1 MSKIKQLSLL
11 KNPFFWI
18 ILIAFIISILIIF
31 VSPYLFESL
40 KSLTLRMLIGM
51 SVLFGTILLV
61 LLYTLFVKDEFKQ
74 KIRTLR
80 EHMKR
85 KKEYSS
91 VTRDKIEDLKTRF
104 NEAMSILKNSS
115 IYKNKQTA
123 GYELPW
129 YLIVGSTKEGKT
141 SILENSGLDF
151 PLNINY
157 DNRSVT
163 EEGSTKSFQWYFAEH
178 AIFIDMPG
186 NYVSNNRSEEDFILW
201 DSFLKLFGKK
211 RWKRPINGIVLTIS
225 VDTLMGK
232 NEKELD
238 QYAKDLRDRF
248 DEISHAFVSN
258 IPIYLLISKVDNI
271 AGFKEYFADI
281 SEEEKEEVL
290 GVTFDENKNSI
301 DTSVIQPELEDL
313 LQRLNSAVLD
323 KVNREWDTDA
333 RSKILLFC
341 NEFSKVF
348 DKLNMFVD
356 IGFAQTR
363 YRKPL
368 MLRGI
373 YFTSVPNGKQQ
384 PVSQEFEQSS
394 LASIEPQ
401 KGMFIK
407 KVLSDIIFP
416 EADIIK
422 MDTNYKKNQRIKH
435 IGVLVVSVFIVMIA
449 IVYWVQD
456 FNSRLDTLDKSEK
469 AMIKYD
475 NTRSMISNESDF
487 REILVSLNQIK
498 KLQDE
503 HNDDMKN
510 NIWKIAYFK
519 VSDRNIIIENHYREA
534 LENILL
540 PRIAEF
546 IEEQVSASIGDYDL
560 TWESTKAYTM
570 LNNEE
575 RRDKDFLIGWL
586 ATAWSHLYPN
596 MNTIQNDLNMHFSN
610 LLDYG
615 FTPYQLSEETLVI
628 SRKQLL
634 EFGQEALV
642 YKELKNEAQEK
653 ILRNFRFSE
662 VLGSYASAFEG
673 SDYVIPGFYTKKGF
687 EDVIIAD
694 GKELIK
700 KLVTN
705 NWVVG
710 YSTKLS
716 DSELNVMYAK
726 VQNYY
731 FIDYKKHWVAA
742 LSSLK
747 IPNYKSI
754 SEINNQL
761 TVLTSGTSPIIGVL
775 HALKEN
781 TLIYTPAERLQ
792 TKLDV
797 THRNGQAASIAS
809 KNAIEKAKK
818 IMQNTNVKNIRE
830 YFSVYNNLLGED
842 NKPTPKLETALLKL
856 NTVYQEMTAIYGS
869 VTPEKDAYT
878 IVTDRVAGRHEP
890 IIMQTSTLPR
900 PIDKWFK
907 TSLKNGW
914 EYLLSRTKKHIN
926 NQYKQEV
933 LSYYNDKIKGRYPI
947 SKNSRKNDIR
957 VQDFEEF
964 FKKHGVIDT
973 FYQNYVSTFV
983 KLNTRRGTYKYRT
996 IDGSIMYIG
1005 KDFMNAMLNVESI
1018 RKIFFTNKGDF
1029 LGTSF
1034 YLKPYSLGR
1043 KLSRMEFHYDE
1054 NYIAYEHGPIK
1065 SRKVVWPA
1073 ESLNNVA
1080 KFSMYNLN
1088 KERVI
1093 EDIEDG
1099 EWAFFKL
1106 VDKFNKKGRKKR
1118 RGADSIIIEHKK
1130 DRYSGSFVLTGM
1142 AVKVFTKSN
1151 PLRKFKLNNAGL

>member
-1 MSKIKQLSLL
+1 MSKIKESSLF

-18 ILIAFIISILIIF
+18 ILIAFIITILIIF

-40 KSLTLRMLIGM
+40 KSLTLRMLIGL
-51 SVLFGTILLV
+51 SVFFGTILVV
-61 LLYTLFVKDEFKQ
+61 LLYILFAKDEIKQ
-74 KIRTLR
+74 KIRNIK
-80 EHMKR
+80 EQIKR
-85 KKEYSS
+85 KHKYSS
-91 VTRDKIEDLKTRF
+91 ITGEKVQDLKTRF
-104 NEAMSILKNSS
+104 NEALRILKNSS
-115 IYKNKQTA
+115 IYKNKQIA

-129 YLIVGSTKEGKT
+129 YLMVGAEKEGKT

-157 DNRSVT
+157 DNRSVS

-186 NYVSNNRSEEDFILW
+186 AYISDNRSEEDLVLW
-201 DSFLKLFGKK
+201 ESFLKLFGRK
-211 RWKRPINGIVLTIS
+211 RWKRPINGIILTIS
-225 VDTLMGK
+225 VETLMGK
-232 NEKELD
+232 NEKELE

-271 AGFKEYFADI
+271 VGFKEYFSGI
-281 SEEEKEEVL
+281 SEEEKDEVL
-290 GVTFDENKNSI
+290 GVTFDEEQSSI
-301 DTSVIQPELEDL
+301 ETSVIQPELEAL

-323 KVNREWDTDA
+323 KINKEWDIDA
-333 RSKILLFC
+333 RSKILLFSS
-341 NEFSKVF
+341 EFSALF
-348 DKLNMFVD
+348 DKLNIFVD
-356 IGFAQTR
+356 TGFAQTR

-373 YFTSVPNGKQQ
+373 YFTSVSKEGEL
-384 PVSQEFEQSS
+384 PVSQEFEAST
-394 LASIEPQ
+394 LASMQSQ
-401 KGMFIK
+401 KGMFIQ

-422 MDTNYKKNQRIKH
+422 MDTSYKKNQRIKH
-435 IGVLVVSVFIVMIA
+435 IGALVASVLIVAIA

-456 FNSRLDTLDKSEK
+456 FNSRLDSLNKSEK
-469 AMIKYD
+469 AMLKYD
-475 NTRSMISNESDF
+475 NTRALVSKNADF
-487 REILVSLNQIK
+487 KEILVALNQIE

-503 HNDDMKN
+503 NKEDIN
-510 NIWKIAYFK
+510 NSIWKIAYFK
-519 VSDRNIIIENHYREA
+519 VGARNKIIEDHYKEA

-540 PRIAEF
+540 PRIAKF
-546 IEEQVSASIGDYDL
+546 IEEQISASIGDYDL

-575 RRDKDFLIGWL
+575 RRDKEFLIGWL

-596 MNTIQNDLNMHFSN
+596 MNAVQNDLNKHFSN

-615 FTPYQLSEETLVI
+615 FKPYELKEKTLALSK
-628 SRKQLL
+628 KQLL

-642 YKELKNEAQEK
+642 YKELKNEAEEK
-653 ILRNFRFSE
+653 NLRDFRFSE
-662 VLGSYASAFEG
+662 ALGSHASAFEG
-673 SDYVIPGFYTKKGF
+673 SDYIIPGFYTKKGF
-687 EDVIIAD
+687 EDIIIAD

-700 KLVTN
+700 KLVAN

-716 DSELNVMYAK
+716 DAELNLMYSK

-781 TLIYTPAERLQ
+781 TLIYTPAEKLQ
-792 TKLDV
+792 VKISG
-797 THRNGQAASIAS
+797 RQNASKAASIAS
-809 KNAIEKAKK
+809 KNAMEKAKK
-818 IMQNTNVKNIRE
+818 IINNTNVKNIRE
-830 YFSVYNNLLGED
+830 YFSVYNNLLGKD

-856 NTVYQEMTAIYGS
+856 NTVYQKMTAIYGS

-878 IVTDRVAGRHEP
+878 IVTDRVLGRHEP
-890 IIMQTSTLPR
+890 IIMQTSALPR
-900 PIDKWFK
+900 PVDKWFK
-907 TSLKNGW
+907 TALRNDW
-914 EYLLSRTKKHIN
+914 EYLLSRTKKHIS
-926 NQYKQEV
+926 NQYVQDV
-933 LSYYNDKIKGRYPI
+933 LGFYNDKLKGRYPLV
-947 SKNSRKNDIR
+947 KNSRKNDIR

-964 FKKHGVIDT
+964 FKKNGIIDS

-996 IDGSIMYIG
+996 IDGSNMHISKY
-1005 KDFMNAMLNVESI
+1005 FMNAMLNVESI
-1018 RKIFFTNKGDF
+1018 RKIFFSNKGDF

-1034 YLKPYSLGR
+1034 YLKPNSLGR

-1065 SRKVVWPA
+1065 SRKIVWPT
-1073 ESLNNVA
+1073 ESLNNIA
-1080 KFSMYNLN
+1080 KFSMFDLN
-1088 KERVI
+1088 KKKVI
-1093 EDIEDG
+1093 EKIEDG

-1106 VDKFNKKGRKKR
+1106 VDKLNKKGHSIR
-1118 RGADSIIIEHKK
+1118 RGTDSVIIEYKEG
-1130 DRYSGSFVLTGM
+1130 RYDGSFTLTGK
-1142 AVKVFTKSN
+1142 AVKVFIKAN
-1151 PLRKFKLNNAGL
+1151 PLKKFKLKNGAL

>member
-1 MSKIKQLSLL
+1 MSKIKQSSLF

-18 ILIAFIISILIIF
+18 ILIAFITTILIIF

-40 KSLTLRMLIGM
+40 KSLTLRMLIGL
-51 SVLFGTILLV
+51 SVFFGTILSL

-74 KIRTLR
+74 KIRNIR
-80 EHMKR
+80 EQLKR

-91 VTRDKIEDLKTRF
+91 ITSEKVQDLKIRF
-104 NEAMSILKNSS
+104 NEAMRILKNSS
-115 IYKNKQTA
+115 IYKNKQIA

-129 YLIVGSTKEGKT
+129 YLMVGSGKEGKT

-163 EEGSTKSFQWYFAEH
+163 EVGSTKSFQWYFAEH
-178 AIFIDMPG
+178 AIFVDMPG
-186 NYVSNNRSEEDFILW
+186 NYVSNNRSEEDLILW
-201 DSFLKLFGKK
+201 ESFLKLFGRK

-225 VDTLMGK
+225 VDTLMEK
-232 NEKELD
+232 NEKELE

-258 IPIYLLISKVDNI
+258 IPIYLLVSKVDNI
-271 AGFKEYFADI
+271 VGFKEYFTGI

-290 GVTFDENKNSI
+290 GVTFDENENSI
-301 DTSVIQPELEDL
+301 DTSVIQPELEAL

-341 NEFSKVF
+341 NEFSALF
-348 DKLNMFVD
+348 EKLNMFVD

-373 YFTSVPNGKQQ
+373 YFTSVPNGNEV
-384 PVSQEFEQSS
+384 PVSQEFEKST
-394 LASIEPQ
+394 LASIQPQ
-401 KGMFIK
+401 KGMFIQ

-435 IGVLVVSVFIVMIA
+435 IGALVASVLIVAIA
-449 IVYWVQD
+449 IIYWVQD
-456 FNSRLDTLDKSEK
+456 FNSRLDSLDKSEK
-469 AMIKYD
+469 AMLKYD
-475 NTRSMISNESDF
+475 NTRAIISNQSDF
-487 REILVSLNQIK
+487 KEILVALNQIK

-503 HNDDMKN
+503 NKDNMSN
-510 NIWKIAYFK
+510 SIWKVAYFK
-519 VSDRNIIIENHYREA
+519 VSDRNKMIEDHYKEA

-560 TWESTKAYTM
+560 TWESIKAYTM
-570 LNNEE
+570 LKNEE

-596 MNTIQNDLNMHFSN
+596 MNATQNDLNMHFSN

-615 FTPYQLSEETLVI
+615 FSPYELREETLAI

-642 YKELKNEAQEK
+642 YKELKNEAK
-653 ILRNFRFSE
+653 DKNLRDFRFSE
-662 VLGSYASAFEG
+662 ALGSYASAFEG
-673 SDYVIPGFYTKKGF
+673 SDHIVPGFYTKKGF

-700 KLVTN
+700 KLVAN

-710 YSTKLS
+710 YSTELT
-716 DSELNVMYAK
+716 DEELNAMYAK
-726 VQNYY
+726 VQNHY

-775 HALKEN
+775 HMLKEN
-781 TLIYTPAERLQ
+781 TLIYTPAEKLQ
-792 TKLDV
+792 IKVDA
-797 THRNGQAASIAS
+797 THKGGKAASIAS
-809 KNAIEKAKK
+809 QNAIEKAKK
-818 IMQNTNVKNIRE
+818 IIKNTNVKNIRE
-830 YFSVYNNLLGED
+830 YFSVYNNLLGKD

-878 IVTDRVAGRHEP
+878 IVTDRVSGRHEP
-890 IIMQTSTLPR
+890 IIMQISALPR
-900 PIDKWFK
+900 PVDKWFK
-907 TSLKNGW
+907 TALKNDW
-914 EYLLSRTKKHIN
+914 EYLLSRTKKHIS

-933 LSYYNDKIKGRYPI
+933 LGFYNDKIKGRYPLV
-947 SKNSRKNDIR
+947 KRSRKNDIR

-964 FKKHGVIDT
+964 FKKNGIVDT
-973 FYQNYVSTFV
+973 FYKNYVSTFV

-996 IDGSIMYIG
+996 IDGSNMRIS

-1018 RKIFFTNKGDF
+1018 RKIFFTSKGDF

-1034 YLKPYSLGR
+1034 YLKPHALGR

-1065 SRKVVWPA
+1065 SRKVIWPA

-1080 KFSMYNLN
+1080 KFTMFNLE
-1088 KERVI
+1088 KKKVV
-1093 EDIEDG
+1093 EDIKDG

-1106 VDKFNKKGRKKR
+1106 VDKFKKKGHKIR
-1118 RGADSIIIEHKK
+1118 RGTDSIIIEHKK
-1130 DRYSGSFVLTGM
+1130 DRYSGSFTLTGM
-1142 AVKVFTKSN
+1142 AVKVFTKAN
-1151 PLRKFKLNNAGL
+1151 PLRRFKLNRDGL

>member
-1 MSKIKQLSLL
+1 MSNNTQTSLF

-18 ILIAFIISILIIF
+18 ILVSFITAMLIIF

-40 KSLTLRMLIGM
+40 KSLTLRLLIGF
-51 SVLFGTILLV
+51 VIFFGTLLLV

-74 KIRTLR
+74 KIRNFK
-80 EHMKR
+80 EQMKR

-91 VTRDKIEDLKTRF
+91 ITNERVQDLKTRF
-104 NEAMSILKNSS
+104 NEAMHILKSSS
-115 IYKNKQTA
+115 IYRNKQIA

-129 YLIVGSTKEGKT
+129 YLMVGAGEEGKT
-141 SILENSGLDF
+141 SLLENSGLDF

-163 EEGSTKSFQWYFAEH
+163 EAGATKSFQWYFAEH

-186 NYVSNNRSEEDFILW
+186 DYVSNNRSQEDIVLW
-201 DSFLKLFGKK
+201 ESFLNLFGKK

-225 VDTLMGK
+225 VDTLFEK
-232 NEKELD
+232 NEKELE

-258 IPIYLLISKVDNI
+258 IPIYLLISKVDNVV
-271 AGFKEYFADI
+271 GFKEYFSGI
-281 SEEEKEEVL
+281 SEEEKDEVL
-290 GVTFDENKNSI
+290 GVTFDEEQSSI
-301 DTSVIQPELEDL
+301 DTSVIQPELEAL
-313 LQRLNSAVLD
+313 LQRLNSSVLD

-341 NEFSKVF
+341 NEFSVLF
-348 DKLNMFVD
+348 EKLNMFVD

-373 YFTSVPNGKQQ
+373 YFTSVPNGNEL
-384 PVSQEFEQSS
+384 PVSQEFEQST
-394 LASIEPQ
+394 LASIQPQ
-401 KGMFIK
+401 KGMFIR

-435 IGVLVVSVFIVMIA
+435 SGALIASVLIVAVALI
-449 IVYWVQD
+449 YWVQD
-456 FNSRLDTLDKSEK
+456 FNSRLDHLDVTES
-469 AMIKYD
+469 AMVEYD
-475 NTRSMISNESDF
+475 DSRSMITSRSDF
-487 REILVSLNQIK
+487 KEVLVSLNQIK
-498 KLQDE
+498 KLQGE
-503 HNDDMKN
+503 NKEDMSN
-510 NIWKIAYFK
+510 RVWKVAYFK
-519 VSDRNIIIENHYREA
+519 VEDRNTMIEDHYKEA

-546 IEEQVSASIGDYDL
+546 IEEQIAVSIGDYDL
-560 TWESTKAYTM
+560 TWETTKAYTM

-575 RRDKDFLIGWL
+575 RRDKEFLIGWL
-586 ATAWSHLYPN
+586 STAWSHLYPN
-596 MNTIQNDLNMHFSN
+596 MNATQNDLNMHFAN

-615 FTPYQLSEETLVI
+615 FTPYELSEETLAL

-642 YKELKNEAQEK
+642 YKELKNEAREK
-653 ILRNFRFSE
+653 NLRDFRFSE
-662 VLGSYASAFEG
+662 SLGSYASAFEG
-673 SDYVIPGFYTKKGF
+673 SDYVVPGFYTKKGF
-687 EDVIIAD
+687 EDIIIAD

-700 KLVTN
+700 KLVAN

-710 YSTKLS
+710 YTTELS
-716 DSELNVMYAK
+716 DAELNKMYEK

-747 IPNYKSI
+747 VPNYKSI

-781 TLIYTPAERLQ
+781 TLIYTPAEKLQ
-792 TKLDV
+792 IKADGMQV
-797 THRNGQAASIAS
+797 GGQAASVAS
-809 KNAIEKAKK
+809 QNAIEKAKK
-818 IMQNTNVKNIRE
+818 VTKNTNVKNIRE
-830 YFSVYNNLLGED
+830 YFSVYNNLIGED
-842 NKPTPKLETALLKL
+842 NKPTAKLETALLKL

-890 IIMQTSTLPR
+890 IIMQISPLPR
-900 PIDKWFK
+900 PVDKWFK
-907 TSLKNGW
+907 TALKNDW
-914 EYLLSRTKKHIN
+914 QYLLSRTRKHIS
-926 NQYKQEV
+926 NQYIQEV
-933 LSYYNDKIKGRYPI
+933 YGYYNDKIRGRYPFV
-947 SKNSRKNDIR
+947 KNSRKYDVRI
-957 VQDFEEF
+957 QDFEEF
-964 FKKHGVIDT
+964 FKKNGIVDT

-983 KLNTRRGTYKYRT
+983 KLDTRRGTYKYRT
-996 IDGSIMYIG
+996 IDGSNMWIG
-1005 KDFMNAMLNVESI
+1005 KDFMNAMLNVEKI
-1018 RKIFFTNKGDF
+1018 RKIFFTSKGDF

-1034 YLKPYSLGR
+1034 YLKPHSLGR
-1043 KLSRMEFHYDE
+1043 KLSRMELHYDE

-1073 ESLNNVA
+1073 ESLNNIT
-1080 KFSMYNLN
+1080 KFNMFDLQKSRVVEDY
-1088 KERVI
+1088 KE
-1093 EDIEDG
+1093 G
-1099 EWAFFKL
+1099 EWGLFKL
-1106 VDKFNKKGRKKR
+1106 FDNFTKKGHKIR
-1118 RGADSIIIEHKK
+1118 RGTDSIIIQHKK
-1130 DRYSGSFVLTGM
+1130 DMYDGSFALTGM
-1142 AVKVFTKSN
+1142 AVKVFTNEN
-1151 PLRKFKLNNAGL
+1151 PLRKFRLNSGGI

>member
-1 MSKIKQLSLL
+1 MSNIKQPSLF

-18 ILIAFIISILIIF
+18 ILIAFIVTIFIIF

-51 SVLFGTILLV
+51 SILFGTILLV
-61 LLYTLFVKDEFKQ
+61 LLYVLFVKDEFKQ
-74 KIRTLR
+74 KIRNLR
-80 EHMKR
+80 EQMKK

-91 VTRDKIEDLKTRF
+91 ITSEKVQDLKTRF
-104 NEAMSILKNSS
+104 NEAIRILKNSS
-115 IYKNKQTA
+115 IYRNKQIA

-129 YLIVGSTKEGKT
+129 YLMVGSVQEGKT

-157 DNRSVT
+157 DKRSVT
-163 EEGSTKSFQWYFAEH
+163 EMGSTKAFQWYFAEH

-186 NYVSNNRSEEDFILW
+186 NYVSNNRSEEDLVLW
-201 DSFLKLFGKK
+201 ESFLSLFGKK

-232 NEKELD
+232 NEKELE

-258 IPIYLLISKVDNI
+258 IPIYLLISKADSVT
-271 AGFKEYFADI
+271 GFKEYFAGI
-281 SEEEKEEVL
+281 SEEEKDEVL
-290 GVTFDENKNSI
+290 GVTFDEEVSSI
-301 DTSVIQPELEDL
+301 DTSVIQPELEAL
-313 LQRLNSAVLD
+313 LERLNSAVID
-323 KVNREWDTDA
+323 KVNKEWDTDA

-341 NEFSKVF
+341 NEFSLLF
-348 DKLNMFVD
+348 EKLNMFVD

-373 YFTSVPNGKQQ
+373 YFTSVPNGNEL
-384 PVSQEFEQSS
+384 PVSQEFEKSS
-394 LASIEPQ
+394 LSSIQPQ
-401 KGMFIK
+401 KGMFIQNL
-407 KVLSDIIFP
+407 LSDIIFP

-422 MDTNYKKNQRIKH
+422 MDTSYKKNQRVKH
-435 IGVLVVSVFIVMIA
+435 IGALVGSVLIVAIA

-456 FNSRLDTLDKSEK
+456 FNARLDTLDVSEK
-469 AMIKYD
+469 AMLKYD
-475 NTRSMISNESDF
+475 NTRALTSNKSDF
-487 REILVSLNQIK
+487 REILVALNQIK
-498 KLQDE
+498 KLQNE
-503 HNDDMKN
+503 NKDDMN
-510 NIWKIAYFK
+510 NSVWRVAYFK
-519 VSDRNIIIENHYREA
+519 VADRNKMIEDHYKEA
-534 LENILL
+534 LEDILL
-540 PRIAEF
+540 PRIAKF
-546 IEEQVSASIGDYDL
+546 MEEQVAASLGDYDL
-560 TWESTKAYTM
+560 TWESIKAYTM

-575 RRDKDFLIGWL
+575 HRDKEFLISWL
-586 ATAWSHLYPN
+586 STAWSHLYPN
-596 MNTIQNDLNMHFSN
+596 LNATQNDLNMHFSN

-615 FTPYQLSEETLVI
+615 FTPYELREETVEL

-634 EFGQEALV
+634 EYGQEALV
-642 YKELKNEAQEK
+642 YKELKNEALEK
-653 ILRNFRFSE
+653 NLRAFRFSE

-673 SDYVIPGFYTKKGF
+673 SDYVVPGFYTKKGF
-687 EDVIIAD
+687 EDIIIAD

-700 KLVTN
+700 KLVAN

-710 YSTKLS
+710 YSTELS
-716 DSELNVMYAK
+716 DAELNEMYAK

-761 TVLTSGTSPIIGVL
+761 TVLTSGTSPIIGVI

-781 TLIYTPAERLQ
+781 TLIYTPAEKLQ
-792 TKLDV
+792 IKV
-797 THRNGQAASIAS
+797 NETHTGGTSASIAS
-809 KNAIEKAKK
+809 QNAIEKAKK
-818 IMQNTNVKNIRE
+818 ITNNTNVKSIRE
-830 YFSVYNNLLGED
+830 YFSVYNNLIGKD
-842 NKPTPKLETALLKL
+842 NKPTAKLETSLLKL

-878 IVTDRVAGRHEP
+878 IVTDRVSGRHEP
-890 IIMQTSTLPR
+890 IIMQISALPR

-907 TSLKNGW
+907 SALKNDW
-914 EYLLSRTKKHIN
+914 EYLLSRTKKHIS
-926 NQYKQEV
+926 NQYKQDV
-933 LSYYNDKIKGRYPI
+933 LGYYNDKIKGRYPLV
-947 SKNSRKNDIR
+947 KYSRKYDIR

-964 FKKHGVIDT
+964 FKKNGIVDT
-973 FYQNYVSTFV
+973 FYQNYVATFV
-983 KLNTRRGTYKYRT
+983 KLDTRRGTYKYRT
-996 IDGSIMYIG
+996 IDGSNMRIG
-1005 KDFMNAMLNVESI
+1005 SEFMNAMLNVESI
-1018 RKIFFTNKGDF
+1018 RKIFFTSKGDF
-1029 LGTSF
+1029 LTTSF
-1034 YLKPYSLGR
+1034 YLKPYALGR
-1043 KLSRMEFHYDE
+1043 KLSRMELHYDE

-1073 ESLNNVA
+1073 ESLNNIA
-1080 KFSMYNLN
+1080 KFSMFNLE
-1088 KERVI
+1088 KDKVVEEI
-1093 EDIEDG
+1093 KDG

-1106 VDKFNKKGRKKR
+1106 VDQFDQKGHKIR
-1118 RGADSIIIEHKK
+1118 RGTDSVIIEHKK
-1130 DRYSGSFVLTGM
+1130 DRFSGSYTLTGM

-1151 PLRKFKLNNAGL
+1151 PLRRFKLNSGAL